1 MQIAW
6 YSPTHDKIAVQSFEY
21 GSETLVT
28 FDLPLA
34 EQSSSSFITTFS
46 ETYRNQSEYFLKNL
60 EWEMF
65 YGQGFHWLE
74 QGLWV
79 RLGEV

>member
-6 YSPTHDKIAVQSFEY
+6 YSPTHDKIVVQDCSVY
-21 GSETLVT
+21 SEKIITYDPVSVLGMSTAGVV
-28 FDLPLA
+28 DLALSGINA
-34 EQSSSSFITTFS
+34 QLSYS
-46 ETYRNQSEYFLKNL
+46 
-60 EWEMF
+60 MF
-65 YGQGFHWLE
+65 YGENFHWLE

>member
-6 YSPTHDKIAVQSFEY
+6 YSPTHDKIVVQDCSSYSEKIVVLDQIPMDNLNHYGAAVQEILQHMGDDMFA
-21 GSETLVT
+21 TL
-28 FDLPLA
+28 L
-34 EQSSSSFITTFS
+34 
-46 ETYRNQSEYFLKNL
+46 
-60 EWEMF
+60 

>member
-6 YSPTHDKIAVQSFEY
+6 YSPTHDKIVVQEINLDVTENIITFDPLPFD
-21 GSETLVT
+21 SETLLRDVVAHGI
-28 FDLPLA
+28 DELMLR
-34 EQSSSSFITTFS
+34 SS
-46 ETYRNQSEYFLKNL
+46 L
-60 EWEMF
+60 EMF